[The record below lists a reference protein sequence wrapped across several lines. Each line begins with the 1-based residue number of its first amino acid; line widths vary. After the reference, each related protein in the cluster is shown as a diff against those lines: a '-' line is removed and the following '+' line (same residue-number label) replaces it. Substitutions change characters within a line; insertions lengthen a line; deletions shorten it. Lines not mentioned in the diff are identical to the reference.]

1 MPKPIARTV
10 GICFAFPDVKDTPT
24 PSGTTPIPYPNIA
37 QLSAADGASENVNA
51 GGEAVILK
59 TSSIPEPT
67 SGGEAGVANSDYLGP
82 CTFDEASETVK
93 ANGVGIV
100 RMLDATK
107 QNNGNADGMVMV
119 GFPTVLVGD

>member
-1 MPKPIARTV
+1 MPKPIARKV
-10 GICFAFPDVKDTPT
+10 GICFAFPDVLDTPT

-59 TSSIPEPT
+59 TSEIGNS
-67 SGGEAGVANSDYLGP
+67 SGGEAGSANVPHLDK
-82 CTFDEASETVK
+82 CTFEEASESVK
-93 ANGVGIV
+93 ANGEGIV
-100 RMLDATK
+100 RQFDQTS
-107 QNNGNADGMVMV
+107 QNDGNATGMVMV